1 MHIITKLE
9 PSWGEQFNTAC
20 NIVKRLRASGYK
32 AFLVGGCVRD
42 TVMGI
47 PPKEYDITTSA
58 SSEEIMRLFSN
69 TAPIGASF
77 GVILV
82 LENEFKFEVATFRQ
96 DESYSD
102 GRHPDR
108 VIYTSSERDDVT
120 RRDFTIN
127 GMLYDPITEEV
138 IDYVG
143 GIEDIKNGI
152 IRTIGNPY
160 ERFNEDK
167 LRMIRAIR
175 FGARFNYELENETLQ
190 AIKKLAYRIN
200 DVSAE
205 RIREEIV
212 KIITQNNPGVGL
224 KLLRE
229 TGLLSHILPEV
240 DKMYGVPQPPEY
252 HPEGDVFTHTCLIL
266 DKVFEI
272 TEGNPSLELSVG
284 ALLHDVGK
292 PITFSVEDRIRF
304 NAHDRIGAEMAESI
318 CKRLRFSNKE
328 IERIKSL
335 VSEHLRFKDVFNMKE
350 STLKR
355 FLGMPYFEDH
365 LTLHLADCLAS
376 HGSTEAYNFVKKKLE
391 EFKEEEIKPK
401 PILTGYDLI
410 EMGYTPGPIF
420 SEILESLEE
429 AQLEGTVKDE
439 EEAKKFVLERFPI

>member
-1 MHIITKLE
+1 MNKITKLE
-9 PSWGEQFNTAC
+9 PFRGEQFNTAC

-69 TAPIGASF
+69 TVPIGASF

-82 LENEFKFEVATFRQ
+82 LEDEFKFEVATFRQ
-96 DESYSD
+96 DENYSD

-127 GMLYDPITEEV
+127 GMLYDPITEEA
-138 IDYVG
+138 IDYVS
-143 GIEDIKNGI
+143 GI
-152 IRTIGNPY
+152 
-160 ERFNEDK
+160 EDK

-175 FGARFNYELENETLQ
+175 FGARFNYEIEEETLH
-190 AIKKLAYRIN
+190 AIRKLAYRIS
-200 DVSAE
+200 DVSTE
-205 RIREEIV
+205 RVREEIV
-212 KIITQNNPGVGL
+212 KIITQKNPGFGL
-224 KLLRE
+224 ELLRQ

-240 DKMYGVPQPPEY
+240 DKMYGVPQPPEF

-272 TEGNPSLELSVG
+272 TEGNPTLELSIG

-292 PITFSVEDRIRF
+292 PVTITFEDRIRF
-304 NAHDRIGAEMAESI
+304 NAHDIIGAEMAESI

-328 IERIKSL
+328 IERIKAL

-365 LTLHLADCLAS
+365 LTLHLADCLSS
-376 HGSTEAYNFVKKKLE
+376 HGSREAYDFVKKKLE

-410 EMGYTPGPIF
+410 EMGYIPGPIF

-429 AQLEGTVKDE
+429 AQLEGTVKDK